1 LYSHAGV
8 FCCPSIY
15 EPFGIINLEAMAC
28 EKPVVASAVGG
39 IPEVV
44 MEDETGFLVPVDQYE
59 EAPFTPKDP
68 ERYAQDLAERINQ
81 LMRDPALRQP
91 MGEAGRRRAEELFSW
106 SAIAKQTKELY
117 EKVVKEA

>member
-1 LYSHAGV
+1 
-8 FCCPSIY
+8 
-15 EPFGIINLEAMAC
+15 MAC

-44 MEDETGFLVPVDQYE
+44 VEDETGFLVPVDQYE

-68 ERYAQDLAERINQ
+68 EQFAQDLAERINQ

-91 MGEAGRRRAEELFSW
+91 MGEAGRVRVEELFSW
-106 SAIAKQTKELY
+106 ATIAKRTKELY
-117 EKVVKEA
+117 EKVV

>member
-1 LYSHAGV
+1 
-8 FCCPSIY
+8 
-15 EPFGIINLEAMAC
+15 MAC

-44 MEDETGFLVPVDQYE
+44 VEDETGFLVPVDQYE
-59 EAPFTPKDP
+59 DAPFTPKHP
-68 ERYAQDLAERINQ
+68 EQFAQELAERINQ

-106 SAIAKQTKELY
+106 AAIAQRTKALY
-117 EKVVKEA
+117 EKVVEEA

>member
-1 LYSHAGV
+1 
-8 FCCPSIY
+8 
-15 EPFGIINLEAMAC
+15 MAC

-44 MEDETGFLVPVDQYE
+44 VEDETGFLVPVDQYE
-59 EAPFTPKDP
+59 DAPFTPKHP
-68 ERYAQDLAERINQ
+68 EQFAQELAERINQ

-106 SAIAKQTKELY
+106 TAIAKRTKALY
-117 EKVVKEA
+117 EKTVEEA